1 MTECTVEIQAKQ
13 TEGVFLNL
21 FLSLRETNTCMSCHI
36 SYVGVMFWGYTDF
49 SLLLDFCVLNGW
61 KRVDYNLLSWRFV
74 AAFGCVTS
82 CMMLHW
88 QLSPWP

>member
-21 FLSLRETNTCMSCHI
+21 FLSLRETNTCTSCHI
-36 SYVGVMFWGYTDF
+36 SYVGVMFWGYTGF

>member
-36 SYVGVMFWGYTDF
+36 SYVGVMFWGYTGF